1 MLAVMATPQSFLDQ
15 PFSPTSTGPRFFY
28 VTKQASAAIA
38 KTTFVL
44 QRRQGLTL
52 IIGKIGFGK
61 TSLLR
66 YIEEALRDDPEYQ
79 VARLNNP
86 DYKSDF
92 ALLKAISAQFGVGPK
107 RSNLDQRGALE
118 TRLAEL
124 YVEGKN
130 TVLLIDEANLLKG
143 DDFEVLRQLLNFE
156 VEQAK
161 LLQIVLASQPEINQ
175 KLAVPKRKPLVSRIT
190 ITSTLDEFT
199 FDDMMSMVEHRLRV
213 SNWSGPRLTDEG
225 AVALY
230 ERTAGVPRNIVKV
243 CNLGFEIA
251 RLMGSD
257 VTAEVVEDA
266 ARSSLHN
273 PLEHLEEESAVIK
286 EAAG

>member
-1 MLAVMATPQSFLDQ
+1 MATPQSYIDQ

-66 YIEEALRDDPEYQ
+66 YLEEALREDEEYF

-107 RSNLDQRGALE
+107 RSNLDQRAALE
-118 TRLAEL
+118 TRLADL
-124 YVEGKN
+124 FVEGKN
-130 TVLLIDEANLLKG
+130 AVLLVDEANLLKG

-161 LLQIVLASQPEINQ
+161 LLQLVLASQPEINQ
-175 KLAVPKRKPLVSRIT
+175 KLAVPKRRPLVSRIT

-199 FDDMMSMVEHRLRV
+199 YGDMLGMIEHRLRV
-213 SNWSGPRLTDEG
+213 TGWAGPKLTEEG

-243 CNLGFEIA
+243 CNLAFEMA
-251 RLMGSD
+251 RLVGSD
-257 VTAEVVEDA
+257 VTADLVADA
-266 ARSSLHN
+266 ARAAMHD
-273 PLEHLEEESAVIK
+273 PAAEI
-286 EAAG
+286 EAEGATS

>member
-1 MLAVMATPQSFLDQ
+1 MATPHSYLHQ
-15 PFSPTSTGPRFFY
+15 PFSPTSTGPRFFH
-28 VTKQASAAIA
+28 VTSQASAAIA

-52 IIGKIGFGK
+52 IIGKVGFGK

-66 YIEEALRDDPEYQ
+66 YIEDALREDDEYF

-107 RSNLDQRGALE
+107 RSNLDQRAALE

-130 TVLLIDEANLLKG
+130 AVLLVDEANLLKG

-161 LLQIVLASQPEINQ
+161 LLQLVLASQPEINQ
-175 KLAVPKRKPLVSRIT
+175 KLAVPKRKALVSRIT

-199 FDDMMSMVEHRLRV
+199 FEDMMAMVDHRLRV
-213 SNWSGPRLTDEG
+213 SNWSGPKLTEEG
-225 AVALY
+225 AVILY

-243 CNLGFEIA
+243 CNLSFEMA
-251 RLMGSD
+251 RLSGTD
-257 VTAEVVEDA
+257 VTSAIVEDA
-266 ARSSLHN
+266 AKSTLHD
-273 PLEHLEEESAVIK
+273 PTEHLDDDED
-286 EAAG
+286 EAAGASA

>member
-1 MLAVMATPQSFLDQ
+1 MASTHLYLQQ
-15 PFSPTSTGPRFFY
+15 PFSPTSSIRYFY

-66 YIEEALRDDPEYQ
+66 YMEDALRDDPEYE
-79 VARLNNP
+79 VAELNNP
-86 DYKSDF
+86 DYKTDF

-107 RSNLDQRGALE
+107 RSNLDQRAALE
-118 TRLAEL
+118 TRLADLFES
-124 YVEGKN
+124 GKN
-130 TVLLIDEANLLKG
+130 AVLLVDEANLLKG
-143 DDFEVLRQLLNFE
+143 DHFEVLRQLLNFE

-161 LLQIVLASQPEINQ
+161 LLQIVLAAQPEIHQ

-199 FDDMMSMVEHRLRV
+199 FDDMLAMIEHRLNV
-213 SNWSGPRLTDEG
+213 AGWTGPRLTDDG

-230 ERTAGVPRNIVKV
+230 EKTGGVPRNIVKA
-243 CNLGFEIA
+243 CNLAFEMA
-251 RLMGSD
+251 RIMGSP
-257 VTAEVVEDA
+257 VTADVIHDA
-266 ARSSLHN
+266 GKSTLYD
-273 PLEHLEEESAVIK
+273 PEKPGEW
-286 EAAG
+286 AAS

>member
-1 MLAVMATPQSFLDQ
+1 MATPQSYLDQ
-15 PFSPTSTGPRFFY
+15 PFSPTSSGPRFYY

-52 IIGKIGFGK
+52 IVGKIGFGK

-66 YIEEALRDDPEYQ
+66 YIEEALREDQEYF

-107 RSNLDQRGALE
+107 RSNLDQRAALE
-118 TRLAEL
+118 TCLAEL

-130 TVLLIDEANLLKG
+130 AVLLVDEANLLKG

-161 LLQIVLASQPEINQ
+161 LLQLVLASQPEINA
-175 KLAVPKRKPLVSRIT
+175 KLAVPKRKALVSRIT

-199 FDDMMSMVEHRLRV
+199 YEDMLGMVEHRLQV
-213 SNWSGPRLTDEG
+213 TGWTGPRLTSDG
-225 AVALY
+225 AVTLY

-243 CNLGFEIA
+243 CNLAFEMA
-251 RLMGSD
+251 RLAGIE
-257 VTAEVVEDA
+257 VTADLVADA
-266 ARSSLHN
+266 AHATMHD
-273 PLEHLEEESAVIK
+273 PAAHLEDDK
-286 EAAG
+286 

>member
-1 MLAVMATPQSFLDQ
+1 MATPQSYLDQ

-66 YIEEALRDDPEYQ
+66 YLEEALREDEEYF

-124 YVEGKN
+124 YVEGRN
-130 TVLLIDEANLLKG
+130 AVLLVDEANLLKG

-161 LLQIVLASQPEINQ
+161 LLQLVLASQPEINA
-175 KLAVPKRKPLVSRIT
+175 KLAVPKRKALVSRIT

-199 FDDMMSMVEHRLRV
+199 YDDMLGMIDHRLRV
-213 SNWSGPRLTDEG
+213 TGWAGPRLTDEG

-230 ERTAGVPRNIVKV
+230 EQTAGVPRNIVKV
-243 CNLGFEIA
+243 CNLAFEMA
-251 RLMGSD
+251 RLVGTD
-257 VTAEVVEDA
+257 VTAETVKDA
-266 ARSSLHN
+266 AGAAMHDPSAQ
-273 PLEHLEEESAVIK
+273 LEAEGVAS
-286 EAAG
+286 

>member
-1 MLAVMATPQSFLDQ
+1 MSAGMATTPRYLRQ
-15 PFSPTSTGPRFFY
+15 PFSPTSSIRYFY

-66 YIEEALRDDPEYQ
+66 YMEDALRDDPEYE
-79 VARLNNP
+79 VGELNNP
-86 DYKSDF
+86 DYKTDF

-107 RSNLDQRGALE
+107 RSNLDQRAALE
-118 TRLAEL
+118 TRLADLFEA
-124 YVEGKN
+124 GKN
-130 TVLLIDEANLLKG
+130 SVLLVDEANLLKG
-143 DDFEVLRQLLNFE
+143 DHFEVLRQLLNFE

-161 LLQIVLASQPEINQ
+161 LLQIVLAAQPDIHQ

-199 FDDMMSMVEHRLRV
+199 FEDMLSMIDHRLHV
-213 SNWSGPRLTDEG
+213 AGWVGPKLTDDG
-225 AVALY
+225 AVELY
-230 ERTAGVPRNIVKV
+230 ERTGGVPRNIVKT
-243 CNLGFEIA
+243 CNLAFEMA
-251 RLMGSD
+251 KLMGVQ
-257 VTAEVVEDA
+257 VTADIIRDA
-266 ARSSLHN
+266 TASTLYEPQPSGEWAL
-273 PLEHLEEESAVIK
+273 
-286 EAAG
+286 

>member
-1 MLAVMATPQSFLDQ
+1 MASPYLYLQQ
-15 PFSPTSTGPRFFY
+15 PFSPTSSTRFFY

-66 YIEEALRDDPEYQ
+66 YMEDALRDDQ
-79 VARLNNP
+79 VYEVASLNNP
-86 DYKSDF
+86 DYKTDF

-107 RSNLDQRGALE
+107 RSNLDQRAALE
-118 TRLAEL
+118 TRLADL
-124 YVEGKN
+124 FVEGKN
-130 TVLLIDEANLLKG
+130 AVLLVDEANLLRG
-143 DDFEVLRQLLNFE
+143 DQFEVLRQLLNFE

-161 LLQIVLASQPEINQ
+161 LLQIVLAAQPEINQ

-199 FDDMMSMVEHRLRV
+199 FEDMLAMVEHRLNV
-213 SNWSGPRLTDEG
+213 TGWQGPQLT
-225 AVALY
+225 
-230 ERTAGVPRNIVKV
+230 
-243 CNLGFEIA
+243 
-251 RLMGSD
+251 SD
-257 VTAEVVEDA
+257 
-266 ARSSLHN
+266 
-273 PLEHLEEESAVIK
+273 
-286 EAAG
+286 

>member
-1 MLAVMATPQSFLDQ
+1 MATPQSYIDQ

-28 VTKQASAAIA
+28 VTHQASAAIA

-66 YIEEALRDDPEYQ
+66 YVEEALRDDEQYF

-86 DYKSDF
+86 SYKSDF

-107 RSNLDQRGALE
+107 RSNLDQRAALE

-124 YVEGKN
+124 FVEGKN
-130 TVLLIDEANLLKG
+130 SVLLVDEANLLKG

-161 LLQIVLASQPEINQ
+161 LLQLVLASQPEINQ
-175 KLAVPKRKPLVSRIT
+175 KLAVPKRRALVSRIT

-199 FDDMMSMVEHRLRV
+199 FNDMLAMVEHRLQVTR
-213 SNWSGPRLTDEG
+213 WAGPRLTDDG

-243 CNLGFEIA
+243 CNLAFEMA
-251 RLMGSD
+251 RLAGTD
-257 VTAEVVEDA
+257 VTAALVTDA
-266 ARSSLHN
+266 ATATLHD
-273 PLEHLEEESAVIK
+273 PAEHLDDVYGTSR
-286 EAAG
+286 EASR

>member
-1 MLAVMATPQSFLDQ
+1 MATPQSYIDQ

-28 VTKQASAAIA
+28 VTKQASAALA

-66 YIEEALRDDPEYQ
+66 YLEEALREDEEYF

-107 RSNLDQRGALE
+107 RSNLDQRAALE
-118 TRLAEL
+118 TRLADL
-124 YVEGKN
+124 FVEGKN
-130 TVLLIDEANLLKG
+130 AVLLVDEANLLKG

-161 LLQIVLASQPEINQ
+161 LLQLVLASQPEINQ
-175 KLAVPKRKPLVSRIT
+175 KLAVPKRRPLVSRIT

-199 FDDMMSMVEHRLRV
+199 YGDMLGMIEHRLRV
-213 SNWSGPRLTDEG
+213 TGWAGPRLTEEG

-243 CNLGFEIA
+243 CNLAFEMA
-251 RLMGSD
+251 RLVDSD
-257 VTAEVVEDA
+257 VTAELVADA
-266 ARSSLHN
+266 ARSAMHD
-273 PLEHLEEESAVIK
+273 PAAEIDAVG
-286 EAAG
+286 AAS

>member
-1 MLAVMATPQSFLDQ
+1 MATPQSYIDQ

-66 YIEEALRDDPEYQ
+66 YLEEALREDEEYF

-107 RSNLDQRGALE
+107 RSNLDQRAALE
-118 TRLAEL
+118 TRLADL
-124 YVEGKN
+124 FVEGKN
-130 TVLLIDEANLLKG
+130 AVLLVDEANLLKG

-161 LLQIVLASQPEINQ
+161 LLQLVLASQPEINQ
-175 KLAVPKRKPLVSRIT
+175 KLAVPKRRPLVSRIT

-199 FDDMMSMVEHRLRV
+199 YGDMLGMIEHRLRV
-213 SNWSGPRLTDEG
+213 TGWAGPRLTEEG
-225 AVALY
+225 SVALY

-243 CNLGFEIA
+243 CNLAFEMA
-251 RLMGSD
+251 RLVGSD
-257 VTAEVVEDA
+257 VTAELVADA
-266 ARSSLHN
+266 AR
-273 PLEHLEEESAVIK
+273 
-286 EAAG
+286 AAMHDPAAEIEVEGAAS